1 MLPWWEGWGG
11 VGHVSVMFM
20 LRWCYVDGRG
30 GVGVGHVH
38 VTLMLR
44 WWEGWGGG
52 GACSCSCYVDATLM
66 GFRVAG
72 GDNTAEALASV
83 TKRQLRR
90 HGLISV
96 TSDSIEHRNL
106 LAVHHINKKPG
117 LHTVLTALKKIR
129 ELSLSSLQPA
139 SKVWDQASWKLWK
152 RKCCSRLMKLK
163 QQRAKKGWLSTC
175 AVSC

>member
-1 MLPWWEGWGG
+1 
-11 VGHVSVMFM
+11 
-20 LRWCYVDGRG
+20 
-30 GVGVGHVH
+30 
-38 VTLMLR
+38 MLR

-66 GFRVAG
+66 GGVGWGWGMFMFMLRWCYVDATLMGFRVVG
-72 GDNTAEALASV
+72 GVNTAEALASV